1 MSDDRREYDWNVA
14 ERMRYK
20 VVTPPGEV
28 DEERSNI
35 RDARTHT
42 GDTVQ
47 EYYDGA
53 LIREHILTVRREET
67 FDPRGQ
73 SNGLSPVAH
82 FDTHWRVDAAAI
94 AKLPQAIV
102 NGRWS
107 DPVADCQAGRGLRRS
122 APVGAWGVYAPDFT
136 DAYTRGEI
144 APLLDRYKRLRQAIE
159 AGNRVLYAQE
169 RVVRDRGLFDNLPE
183 VKQEVRAWID
193 ECETKV
199 RAAHTLCADALSETP
214 AQAPRTHASTVAGPR
229 STGRLLAQLRGL
241 GAVHR
246 FGWHAMRGYRYSM
259 PLEICEPGNVKGRH
273 THVRWTEEWPLVQ
286 ALGALRP
293 WHDWAELRDDT
304 GAVYW
309 RTAGDEKFNEPLAR
323 LQREVEQNADSA
335 RRLVLVC
342 CKDCCKYVR

>member
-1 MSDDRREYDWNVA
+1 
-14 ERMRYK
+14 
-20 VVTPPGEV
+20 
-28 DEERSNI
+28 
-35 RDARTHT
+35 
-42 GDTVQ
+42 
-47 EYYDGA
+47 
-53 LIREHILTVRREET
+53 
-67 FDPRGQ
+67 
-73 SNGLSPVAH
+73 
-82 FDTHWRVDAAAI
+82 
-94 AKLPQAIV
+94 
-102 NGRWS
+102 
-107 DPVADCQAGRGLRRS
+107 
-122 APVGAWGVYAPDFT
+122 
-136 DAYTRGEI
+136 
-144 APLLDRYKRLRQAIE
+144 LLDRHKRLRQAIE
-159 AGNRVLYAQE
+159 AANRVLYAQE
-169 RVVRDRGLFDNLPE
+169 RVVRDRGLFDNLPA

-193 ECETKV
+193 ECEAKV